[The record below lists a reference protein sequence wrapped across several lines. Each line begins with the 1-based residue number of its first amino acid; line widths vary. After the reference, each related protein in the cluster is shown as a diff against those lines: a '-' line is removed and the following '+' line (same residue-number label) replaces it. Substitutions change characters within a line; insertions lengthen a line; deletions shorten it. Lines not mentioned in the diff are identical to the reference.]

1 MGIQGYLF
9 FRKKIILPNLI
20 VLNSRQI
27 NTIHMK
33 IINLGENNSILN
45 RFVAELR
52 DVNIQKDSLR
62 FRRNIERIGE
72 IMAYEISKDFSY
84 STKEIQ
90 SPLGFAPMSTPDE
103 NVVISTILRAGLPYH
118 QGFLSYLDNAEN
130 AFVSAYRKY
139 KDRLNFDIH
148 IEYIASPRISDKT
161 LIITDPMLATGSSME
176 LAYEALRTKGHPA
189 HIHVASII
197 ASKQAIEYLE
207 RKMPDDITTIWV
219 AAIDEGLDEHS
230 YIVPGLG
237 DAGDL
242 AYGEKE

>member
-1 MGIQGYLF
+1 ME
-9 FRKKIILPNLI
+9 
-20 VLNSRQI
+20 
-27 NTIHMK
+27 
-33 IINLGENNSILN
+33 IINLGNSNSILN

-52 DVNIQKDSLR
+52 DVTIQKDSLR

-72 IMAYEISKDFSY
+72 IMAYEISKRFSY
-84 STKEIQ
+84 AMKDIP
-90 SPLGFAPMSTPDE
+90 SPLGIAPMLMPEDQI
-103 NVVISTILRAGLPYH
+103 VISTILRAGLPYH

-148 IEYIASPRISDKT
+148 IEYIASPRITGKT

-176 LAYEALRTKGHPA
+176 LAYEALLTKGHPA

-197 ASKQAIEYLE
+197 ASQQAVELLQ
-207 RKMPDDITTIWV
+207 KTMPENTTIWL
-219 AAIDEGLDEHS
+219 AAIDPELDDHS